1 MFYYYDPTYIL
12 ILIGAIVALY
22 AQIKVSTT
30 YAKWQKVP
38 SATRMTGAQIARQI
52 LDNNGC
58 QNVRI
63 EAINGKLTD
72 HYDPENGVLRLS
84 SEVYSS
90 DSIAALGV
98 AAHEAGHAIQDAQDY
113 APLRIRSTMVPIAN
127 IGSGA
132 SIPLFML
139 GLILSWEPLV
149 KIGIFCF
156 ALAVLFYVVTLPVEF
171 NASGRAVKVLAASYL
186 PEDEVRGVKA
196 VLSAAALTYVAA
208 ALQAVLQLLRL
219 ILISGNSR
227 RMGLSNPAAE
237 RFDEGGFPPPCRI
250 HPRRRRSFAALSRTA
265 SAACWR
271 N

>member
-1 MFYYYDPTYIL
+1 MFYYYDPTYVL

-58 QNVRI
+58 QDVRI

-171 NASGRAVKVLAASYL
+171 NASSRAMQTIESMGILYGDELTGARRVL
-186 PEDEVRGVKA
+186 R
-196 VLSAAALTYVAA
+196 AAAMTYVAA
-208 ALQAVLQLLRL
+208 LAVTLMQLLRL
-219 ILISGNSR
+219 IIMVSSR
-227 RMGLSNPAAE
+227 
-237 RFDEGGFPPPCRI
+237 D
-250 HPRRRRSFAALSRTA
+250 RRR
-265 SAACWR
+265 
-271 N
+271 

>member
-58 QNVRI
+58 QDVRI

-90 DSIAALGV
+90 SSIAALGV

-171 NASGRAVKVLAASYL
+171 NASGRAIKVLAASYL

-227 RMGLSNPAAE
+227 R
-237 RFDEGGFPPPCRI
+237 RD
-250 HPRRRRSFAALSRTA
+250 
-265 SAACWR
+265 
-271 N
+271 

>member
-1 MFYYYDPTYIL
+1 MFYYYDPTYVL

-58 QNVRI
+58 QDVRI

-84 SEVYSS
+84 SEVYGS
-90 DSIAALGV
+90 DSVAALGV

-171 NASGRAVKVLAASYL
+171 DASKRAIQMLSEGGYISGA
-186 PEDEVRGVKA
+186 EEERNVRK

-208 ALQAVLQLLRL
+208 AVTSLLSLLRL
-219 ILISGNSR
+219 ILI
-227 RMGLSNPAAE
+227 AK
-237 RFDEGGFPPPCRI
+237 
-250 HPRRRRSFAALSRTA
+250 
-265 SAACWR
+265 R
-271 N
+271 NDRN